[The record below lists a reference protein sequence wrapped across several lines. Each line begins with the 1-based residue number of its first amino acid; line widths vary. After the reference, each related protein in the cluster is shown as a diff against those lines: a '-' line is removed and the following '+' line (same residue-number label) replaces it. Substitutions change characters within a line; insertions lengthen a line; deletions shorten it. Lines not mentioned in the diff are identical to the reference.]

1 MGIIRGQK
9 RKATCN
15 HSWQR
20 IEAQGGSRRSKPPAK
35 LMNDSCES
43 PPPRNVDVSGGVIF
57 MHIASDFDCLFFFQ
71 ASDSISGFPKLHVVG
86 HTCATMAVV
95 GIRQSR
101 RRSLPFAAP
110 IVSTLIRIKFK
121 FVCMLALP
129 VFRRSRSLSLLL
141 HEFPYEDRAFGETAG
156 FAASGNVPAPFL
168 EARLRQ

>member
-43 PPPRNVDVSGGVIF
+43 PPPPQMVVVRGGGIF
-57 MHIASDFDCLFFFQ
+57 LISPAVFIGNHFF
-71 ASDSISGFPKLHVVG
+71 GFPKLHVVG